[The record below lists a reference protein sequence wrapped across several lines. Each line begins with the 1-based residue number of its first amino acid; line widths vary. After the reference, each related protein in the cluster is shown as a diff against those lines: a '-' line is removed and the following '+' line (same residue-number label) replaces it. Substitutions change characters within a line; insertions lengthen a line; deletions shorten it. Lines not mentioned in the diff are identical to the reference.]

1 MDVAVSGSSGLI
13 GGALC
18 DRLEER
24 GDTVRRLVRR
34 PADSPREIRWDPD
47 RGLLDPG
54 RLEGVN
60 AVAHLAGAGIANR
73 HWTRSRMD
81 LILGS
86 RTRGTH
92 LISSAMAESRRA
104 GTGPGILVS
113 GSAIGFYG
121 DRPDEPLDE
130 TSARGGGFLADVCV
144 AWEAATRTAESA
156 GIRVAHARTGIVL
169 SSRGGLLAAQLP
181 LFRLGLG
188 GPLGPGTQW
197 MSWISLS
204 DEVSA
209 LCWLIDNEVCGP
221 ANLVS
226 PSPVTNAGFAASLG
240 SAVRRPARIRTP
252 ALVPSIPFGRR
263 LVTEL
268 MLSSAVVRP
277 SVLLDGGF
285 CFSKPSLDEVLRS
298 ELGVP

>member
-1 MDVAVSGSSGLI
+1 VDVAVSGSSGLI

-130 TSARGGGFLADVCV
+130 TSARGGGSWPMYVSHGRPPPERLNQQVSGSHTPVPESSCRPGEACWPHSCRCSGW
-144 AWEAATRTAESA
+144 AWAALWAPE
-156 GIRVAHARTGIVL
+156 
-169 SSRGGLLAAQLP
+169 
-181 LFRLGLG
+181 
-188 GPLGPGTQW
+188 
-197 MSWISLS
+197 
-204 DEVSA
+204 
-209 LCWLIDNEVCGP
+209 
-221 ANLVS
+221 
-226 PSPVTNAGFAASLG
+226 
-240 SAVRRPARIRTP
+240 
-252 ALVPSIPFGRR
+252 
-263 LVTEL
+263 
-268 MLSSAVVRP
+268 
-277 SVLLDGGF
+277 
-285 CFSKPSLDEVLRS
+285 RS
-298 ELGVP
+298 G